1 MKKVTLHPAE
11 KNNYKRF
18 YDMADAVY
26 EIRNEDGTQIG
37 LLFLTYYV
45 DGSLFIEW
53 MELMSCFQYNG
64 YLRHI
69 FTELHRMFPDKV
81 IQLQCSEEKEY
92 KFTGIGCCIRNFL
105 KKLLKVWINFHTFF
119 ICETVSS
126 FSSGKGFFYIFVL
139 APSVASP
146 TASTGSSALLP
157 HLIIF
162 IIDGLV
168 K

>member
-37 LLFLTYYV
+37 LLFLTYDV

-119 ICETVSS
+119 KK
-126 FSSGKGFFYIFVL
+126 FSVL

>member
-45 DGSLFIEW
+45 DDSLFIEW

-105 KKLLKVWINFHTFF
+105 KKLLKVWINFHTFLYLRIGISLF
-119 ICETVSS
+119 QSKRLLLYFCACTLRCLSDCKHMLVS
-126 FSSGKGFFYIFVL
+126 
-139 APSVASP
+139 
-146 TASTGSSALLP
+146 
-157 HLIIF
+157 
-162 IIDGLV
+162 
-168 K
+168 

>member
-11 KNNYKRF
+11 KNNHKRF

-92 KFTGIGCCIRNFL
+92 KFTGIGCRVIGYDECTELNIL
-105 KKLLKVWINFHTFF
+105 
-119 ICETVSS
+119 E
-126 FSSGKGFFYIFVL
+126 Y
-139 APSVASP
+139 
-146 TASTGSSALLP
+146 
-157 HLIIF
+157 
-162 IIDGLV
+162 DV
-168 K
+168 KNQN